1 MKKAWNKNNITYTMV
16 GENHPKGL
24 KRNFSNL
31 VEDLSDVQIQSFGK
45 ILSDL
50 SDEVFTKAALTS
62 TNDFI
67 VD

>member
-31 VEDLSDVQIQSFGK
+31 VQDSSDTQIQSFGEV
-45 ILSDL
+45 LADL
-50 SDEVFTKAALTS
+50 SDEVFTKASMTN